1 MCMGKVDKKMDT
13 VIKTVVI
20 GILTVIIAALNQD
33 N

>member
-1 MCMGKVDKKMDT
+1 MGKVDKKMDT

>member
-1 MCMGKVDKKMDT
+1 MGKVDKKMDT

-33 N
+33 G